1 MPTMMTV
8 VAIPIMTPPAEPG
21 NVRPMSMTQPGA
33 TGGAV
38 SRTALDAARNELR
51 EEIARGAGGRA
62 ALERHAERVDQL
74 LRQLYVDAGG
84 GERAVAVIALGGY
97 GRRHL
102 SLHSDIDLLVL
113 FGGRIGPAEEQFLRG
128 FLHPLWDLGVVV
140 GHQVRELD
148 EFADL
153 ETDNPEF
160 LLALLDARL
169 VAGEPE
175 LFDRLVTM
183 FHRPATHAY
192 IVRSLLQLIEERHTK
207 FNATLYQLE
216 PDVKEAPGALRDV
229 MAARTIASLTD
240 PLLLRRGPADPG
252 KFEDA
257 EDFLLR
263 VRSILHLDTGRN
275 QNVLSHEL
283 QEKTAD
289 LLGYPG
295 AQPQQRVERLMS
307 DYFRHARTVSR
318 SLEWARRTAPLPV
331 GDNLGLTRDG
341 IRFLDPVRA
350 ARTPAS
356 WIGAFQAAVDA
367 GTEVTEETLSCI
379 QQHVDV
385 YKPEDFTPEPRD
397 KAMLL
402 RFLRPRPGLYARLSQ
417 MHDCGLLG
425 RLFPEF
431 QAISWRVVRD
441 FYHKYTVDEH
451 TLLTIRNFERLAN
464 TTEPAR
470 QRFKAVAA
478 GIPAPELL
486 VLSLLLH
493 DVGKWRDDEHA
504 LESERMAAD
513 ALDRL
518 QVTGEA
524 RETVQFLIRNHL
536 RMSLSALRR
545 DTEDPEIV
553 KDFAHLVGT
562 EDRLKMLCLLTL
574 ADIEAVSPDTLTP
587 WKEELIWRLYVD
599 TYNQLTQAYGDE
611 LIERNQAGLIE
622 LLAGRPADLPEAEIT
637 RFVEG
642 LPRRYLQL
650 FPPDAIYRHVRL
662 ARDIRSDEVHVS
674 LDVADAVWTLAVVTL
689 DKPFLFSNICGVL
702 SSFGMNILRGHA
714 LTNPNGLVLDVF
726 QFTDDE
732 RFLAL
737 NPDAG
742 PQVLHVLQEVVSGQ
756 AEVTS
761 LLRGREQ
768 SVLQWRGSARV
779 APVIRADNE
788 ASGRY
793 TILDIVA
800 GNALGLLYRISRVI
814 SQHGCDVDL
823 VLIST
828 EGERAIDVFH
838 ITKAGAKLT
847 EAEQRAL
854 TSDLQATL
862 EGTI

>member
-1 MPTMMTV
+1 
-8 VAIPIMTPPAEPG
+8 
-21 NVRPMSMTQPGA
+21 MSMTQPGA
-33 TGGAV
+33 GAGAG
-38 SRTALDAARNELR
+38 STMRAALDAARDELR
-51 EEIARGAGGRA
+51 EDIARGAGGRA
-62 ALERHAERVDQL
+62 ALERHADRVDGL
-74 LRQLYVDAGG
+74 LRQLYTDAGIPG
-84 GERAVAVIALGGY
+84 RPVAIIALGGY

-113 FGGRIGPAEEQFLRG
+113 FGGRIGPSEERFLRA

-153 ETDNPEF
+153 EIDNPEF

-169 VAGEPE
+169 VAGTAA
-175 LFDRLVTM
+175 LFERLRDV
-183 FHRPATHAY
+183 FHQASTHAY
-192 IVRSLLQLIEERHTK
+192 ILQSLLQLIEERHAR

-216 PDVKEAPGALRDV
+216 PDVKEAPGALRDL
-229 MAARTIASLTD
+229 MAARTIALLTD

-252 KFEDA
+252 RFEEA

-263 VRSILHLDTGRN
+263 VRSILHLECGRN

-283 QEKTAD
+283 QERTAD
-289 LLGYPG
+289 VLEYPG
-295 AQPQQRVERLMS
+295 AEPRQRVERLMS

-318 SLEWARRTAPLPV
+318 SLEWARRTAPVPV
-331 GDNLGLTRDG
+331 GPNLGLSRDG
-341 IRFLDPVRA
+341 IRFFDPVQA
-350 ARTPAS
+350 ARNPAS
-356 WIGAFQAAVDA
+356 WIGAFQAAIDA
-367 GTEVTEETLSCI
+367 GTEVTEEALSCI
-379 QQHVDV
+379 QEHVEGFG
-385 YKPEDFTPEPRD
+385 PEDFIPEPRD
-397 KAMLL
+397 RMAVLRLL
-402 RFLRPRPGLYARLSQ
+402 KPRPGLYARLSQ

-451 TLLTIRNFERLAN
+451 TLLAIRNFERLAN
-464 TTEPAR
+464 TDEPYR
-470 QRFKAVAA
+470 QRVKAIAA
-478 GIPAPELL
+478 GVPSPELL

-493 DVGKWRDDEHA
+493 DVGKWRDDDHV
-504 LESERMAAD
+504 LESVRMAVD
-513 ALDRL
+513 VLDEL
-518 QVTGEA
+518 QVAGEA
-524 RETVQFLIRNHL
+524 RDTVLFLIRNHL
-536 RMSLSALRR
+536 RMSLVAFRR

-553 KDFAHLVGT
+553 KEFAGLVGT
-562 EDRLKMLCLLTL
+562 EDRLKMLCLMTL

-599 TYNQLTQAYGDE
+599 TYNHLTQRYGDE
-611 LIERNQAGLIE
+611 LIERNQAGLID
-622 LLAGRPADLPEAEIT
+622 LLSGRPDDLPEGEIA

-642 LPRRYLQL
+642 LPQRYLQL
-650 FPPDAIYRHVRL
+650 FPREAIYRHVRL
-662 ARDIRSDEVHVS
+662 ARDIRPDEVHLS
-674 LDVADAVWTLAVVTL
+674 LECADSIWTLAVVTL

-726 QFTDDE
+726 HFTDDE

-737 NPDAG
+737 NPDAHA
-742 PQVLHVLQEVVSGQ
+742 QVLHVLQEVVSGRS
-756 AEVTS
+756 EVTS

-768 SVLQWRGSARV
+768 SVLQWRGTARV
-779 APVIRADNE
+779 APVVRTDNE
-788 ASGRY
+788 ASGRF

-854 TSDLQATL
+854 TSDLQGTL
-862 EGTI
+862 EGTL

>member
-1 MPTMMTV
+1 
-8 VAIPIMTPPAEPG
+8 
-21 NVRPMSMTQPGA
+21 MSMTQPGA
-33 TGGAV
+33 SAGATA
-38 SRTALDAARNELR
+38 RTALDAARDELR
-51 EEIARGAGGRA
+51 GEIGRGAGGRA
-62 ALERHAERVDQL
+62 ALERHAGRVDDL
-74 LRQLYVDAGG
+74 LRQLYSDAGVP
-84 GERAVAVIALGGY
+84 ERPVAVIALGGY

-113 FGGRIGPAEEQFLRG
+113 FGGRIGPSEERFLRG

-169 VAGEPE
+169 VAGAEQ
-175 LFDRLVTM
+175 LFERLGSM

-229 MAARTIASLTD
+229 MAARTIAALTD

-252 KFEDA
+252 RFEDA

-263 VRSILHLDTGRN
+263 VRSILHREAGRN

-283 QEKTAD
+283 QEKTAEV
-289 LLGYPG
+289 LGYPG

-318 SLEWARRTAPLPV
+318 SLEWARRTAPVPV
-331 GDNLGLTRDG
+331 GPNLGLSRDG
-341 IRFLDPVRA
+341 IRFLDPVQA
-350 ARTPAS
+350 ARNPAS
-356 WIGAFQAAVDA
+356 WIGAFQAAIDA
-367 GTEVTEETLSCI
+367 GTEVTEEALSCI
-379 QQHVDV
+379 QQHVDGCR
-385 YKPEDFTPEPRD
+385 PEDFTPEARD
-397 KAMLL
+397 KAAVLRLL
-402 RFLRPRPGLYARLSQ
+402 KPRPGLYARLSQ

-451 TLLTIRNFERLAN
+451 TLLTIRNFERF
-464 TTEPAR
+464 TSTDEPTR
-470 QRFKAVAA
+470 QRFKTVAA
-478 GIPAPELL
+478 GIPSPELV

-504 LESERMAAD
+504 LESERMSVD

-518 QVTGEA
+518 QITGEA

-536 RMSLSALRR
+536 RMSLSAFRR

-553 KDFAHLVGT
+553 KEFARLVGT

-574 ADIEAVSPDTLTP
+574 SDIEAVSPETLTP

-599 TYNQLTQAYGDE
+599 AYNQLTQGYGDE
-611 LIERNQAGLIE
+611 LIERNQAGLID
-622 LLAGRPADLPEAEIT
+622 LLAGRPQDLPEAEIA

-642 LPRRYLQL
+642 LPQRYLQL
-650 FPPDAIYRHVRL
+650 FPHDAIYRHVRL
-662 ARDIRSDEVHVS
+662 ARDIRPDEVHVS
-674 LDVADAVWTLAVVTL
+674 LDVADSVWTLAVVTL

-714 LTNPNGLVLDVF
+714 LTNPNGLVCDVF

-732 RFLAL
+732 RVLAL

-742 PQVLHVLQEVVSGQ
+742 PQVLHILQEVVSGH
-756 AEVTS
+756 ADVTS

-779 APVIRADNE
+779 APVVRTDNE
-788 ASGRY
+788 ASGLY

-828 EGERAIDVFH
+828 EGERAIDGFH
-838 ITKAGAKLT
+838 ISKAGAKLT
-847 EAEQRAL
+847 EAEQRSL
-854 TSDLQATL
+854 TSDLQGTL
-862 EGTI
+862 EGTL